1 MKRQFVKEE
10 LSAEK
15 SGAYAWGQF
24 ISDKNRDRGSGR
36 AATRSKQHKRK
47 ELCDQTDKKIE
58 REEVRNTGQSNLR
71 ATMRN
76 APYGR
81 FSIINYPSS
90 VFYSHQRHSHQNM
103 IPASKATS

>member
-47 ELCDQTDKKIE
+47 ELCDQTDKK
-58 REEVRNTGQSNLR
+58 
-71 ATMRN
+71 
-76 APYGR
+76 
-81 FSIINYPSS
+81 
-90 VFYSHQRHSHQNM
+90 
-103 IPASKATS
+103 SKAEHPGVKAFLTESSQNTC